1 MFIIYKMMN
10 FQDLL
15 KKQNQNQLV
24 LMVVLLLYVLF
35 DTPVP
40 YFLKPYLNNLFGQLV
55 IVLISIVLLLYYNP
69 ILGVLGIYVAFLML
83 QKSSS
88 PVVHESK
95 PVVTEQEKKSQM
107 QEMNQLVRESDESLE
122 HETVNKM
129 TPFVSNLNFTNP
141 SYKPVLE
148 DGIKGSS
155 I

>member
-1 MFIIYKMMN
+1 MN
-10 FQDLL
+10 FRDLV

-55 IVLISIVLLLYYNP
+55 VVLISIILLLYYNP

-83 QKSSS
+83 RKSSS

-95 PVVTEQEKKSQM
+95 PVVTEQEKNHKC
-107 QEMNQLVRESDESLE
+107 R
-122 HETVNKM
+122 K
-129 TPFVSNLNFTNP
+129 
-141 SYKPVLE
+141 
-148 DGIKGSS
+148 
-155 I
+155 